1 MKKVLATVAALGLV
15 VGVTANALALDKPS
29 RATEVE
35 SVTAPA
41 VPKAT
46 APGVALWSVSGQ
58 WVLAGA
64 YLSRGLGAPGAAA
77 VGGVVGSSSYSDSSD
92 AFYIYSF
99 KVLPVL
105 QINDKVSVKGE
116 LRFADRDVFGIS
128 NRVLQASGGTLGGR
142 VIDAYTVYM
151 EYVSPVGKTRFGRA
165 PAGAWGS
172 SKWNNSSRQGDRLMW
187 WTNFMPENWGMLM
200 FTEKLIE
207 TDAGT
212 IGTDTTGDGVND
224 TFRNEISDG
233 DQDAYYIDLSY
244 KADFGKTVGAI
255 WYVRNAQ
262 TAGEQFG
269 TTSPF
274 NSTNLWLNGKYT
286 WDAIGF
292 EWEADIGFGDGP
304 NNTNQKT
311 LGVMMDLVWNLG
323 DFDLGALYYYG
334 SGDDNVGDNDS
345 ESFMANSKGMGRDY
359 NPYQIMN
366 GDYMNL
372 LNADNPLSGNTINP
386 AFIKYDAAGNETG
399 ANTGAWSLGIH
410 GMWKMSP
417 ELSFSGEIGYF
428 KANEQLPGQD
438 DEIGWEI
445 GVGMGYKIYNN
456 LSYNAHFSY
465 LKTGDFFK
473 QDAAGDY
480 NSSGST
486 EDVYLFAHAL
496 SMKF

>member
-35 SVTAPA
+35 SITAPD

-46 APGVALWSVSGQ
+46 APGVALWSVGGQ

-64 YLSRGLGAPGAAA
+64 YLSRGLGAPGQAA
-77 VGGVVGSSSYSDSSD
+77 VGGEGSSGYSDAND

-99 KVLPVL
+99 KILPVL
-105 QINDKVSVKGE
+105 QINDKISVKGE

-128 NRVLQASGGTLGGR
+128 NRVLEASDGRIGGR

-151 EYVSPVGKTRFGRA
+151 EWMSPVGKTRFGRA

-200 FTEKLIE
+200 FTEKLVE
-207 TDAGT
+207 TDAGSPF
-212 IGTDTTGDGVND
+212 GS
-224 TFRNEISDG
+224 NEVSDG

-244 KADFGKTVGAI
+244 KADMGKTVGALWI
-255 WYVRNAQ
+255 VRNAQ
-262 TAGEQFG
+262 TEAEQTDFP
-269 TTSPF
+269 TANSPF
-274 NSTNLWLNGKYT
+274 TATNLWLNGNYAFG
-286 WDAIGF
+286 DIGF

-304 NNTNQKT
+304 NDTNQST
-311 LGVMMDLVWNLG
+311 LGVMMDLNYSTG
-323 DFDLGALYYYG
+323 DFKFGALYYYG
-334 SGDDNVGDNDS
+334 SGDDDLSDNDT

-366 GDYMNL
+366 GDYMNM
-372 LNADNPLSGNTINP
+372 LNADNPLSGNTINEALINGP
-386 AFIKYDAAGNETG
+386 GSNVG
-399 ANTGAWSLGIH
+399 AQSLGIY
-410 GMWKMSP
+410 GAWNMSP
-417 ELSFSGEIGYF
+417 KTSFSAELGWFQALE
-428 KANEQLPGQD
+428 PRTGQD
-438 DEIGWEI
+438 DSLGVEI
-445 GVGMGYKIYNN
+445 GVGMGYKIYDN
-456 LSYNAHFSY
+456 LTYNAHFSY
-465 LKTGDFFK
+465 LATGDFFK
-473 QDAAGDY
+473 DSAA
-480 NSSGST
+480 GST
-486 EDVYLFAHAL
+486 EDVYLIAHAL

>member
-35 SVTAPA
+35 ATTAPA
-41 VPKAT
+41 VPKPT

-77 VGGVVGSSSYSDSSD
+77 VGGEGSSSFSDSSD

-99 KVLPVL
+99 KILPVL
-105 QINDKVSVKGE
+105 QINDKVAVKGE

-128 NRVLQASGGTLGGR
+128 NRVLEASDGRIGGR

-165 PAGAWGS
+165 PAGAWGT

-187 WTNFMPENWGMLM
+187 WTNFMPENWGMLI
-200 FTEKLIE
+200 FTEKLSE

-212 IGTDTTGDGVND
+212 LRFDSNDDGTDDVVRND
-224 TFRNEISDG
+224 ISDG

-244 KADFGKTVGAI
+244 KADVGKTVGAL
-255 WYVRNAQ
+255 WFVRNANN
-262 TAGEQFG
+262 AAEQAG
-269 TTSPF
+269 TTSPY
-274 NSTNLWLNGKYT
+274 NSIDLWLNGKYAFG
-286 WDAIGF
+286 DIGF
-292 EWEADIGFGDGP
+292 EWELDYRFGDGP
-304 NNTNQKT
+304 NNTNRKA
-311 LGVMMDLVWNLG
+311 LGLMMDLVYNTG
-323 DFDLGALYYYG
+323 DFQFGALYYYG
-334 SGDDNVGDNDS
+334 SGDDNLSDDDT
-345 ESFMANSKGMGRDY
+345 ESFMANSAGMGRDY

-366 GDYMNL
+366 GDYMNM
-372 LNADNPLSGNTINP
+372 LNADNPLSGNSINP
-386 AFIKYDAAGNETG
+386 AFITG
-399 ANTGAWSLGIH
+399 PGSNTGAWSLGIH
-410 GMWKMSP
+410 GAWKMSP
-417 ELSFSGEIGYF
+417 DLSFSGEIGYF
-428 KANEQLPGQD
+428 QANEPRVGQD

-465 LKTGDFFK
+465 LATGDFFK
-473 QDAAGDY
+473 QDPVTGDY
-480 NSSGST
+480 GSVGST